1 MLCHSIYKGPKS
13 VLYNE
18 ETRCVR
24 ALKGNP
30 GKDTNLIL
38 VPQEA
43 DCDGIEYMFLN
54 NKYWVKGECEE
65 KSNVDPHEIIHA
77 LRYNYIFCSSLNIT
91 IFNREI
97 PCPREVIVLPAN
109 QSFKI
114 EDVVSFHFATINYI

>member
-18 ETRCVR
+18 KTRCVR

-30 GKDTNLIL
+30 GENTNLIL

-43 DCDGIEYMFLN
+43 DCDGTEDMFTN
-54 NKYWVKGECEE
+54 NKYWVKGDCEE
-65 KSNVDPHEIIHA
+65 KSNVDPHKIIQIKHA
-77 LRYNYIFCSSLNIT
+77 LQYNYMYYSSLNIT

-97 PCPREVIVLPAN
+97 PCAREVMPAN
-109 QSFKI
+109 Q
-114 EDVVSFHFATINYI
+114 